1 MSEMRVTKAE
11 FEVMVPAGKYWLC
24 DPCYAVPSERRMD
37 LLNSCKFFEYPVGVV
52 KANDDK
58 NYSVLGFGTAYGD
71 GVYHD
76 QFGNSF
82 PVDAGLI
89 GLTPVG
95 LYEGEPFGAVLVEFT
110 EETSCWCYEG
120 VLNFGEHRIN
130 TGDEEVHDE

>member
-1 MSEMRVTKAE
+1 MKLITADY
-11 FEVMVPAGKYWLC
+11 EVKVSAGKYWLS
-24 DPCYAVPSERRMD
+24 DPCYAVPSDLWMD
-37 LLNSCKFFEYPVGVV
+37 LLNSSKFFDYPIGVV

-110 EETSCWCYEG
+110 EETVCSCYGG
-120 VLNFGEHRIN
+120 VLKFGAHEIN
-130 TGDEEVHDE
+130 TGD